1 MTFLSCTFSRKQE
14 ENRWGEKSNVAK
26 CTPIIQ
32 VCPHVFSPPSGLSFY
47 LLLASDPYR
56 HGRGIQ
62 RRSFVVGKSLATCG
76 ESFKMLSHFKLLI
89 ICSKKRPHTPV
100 SKLLYASKERRKR
113 NWKVNTRFWL
123 DRGLED
129 PLSLVL
135 NSQIAVFFFL
145 SEISLSSEVS

>member
-1 MTFLSCTFSRKQE
+1 MLLNVHQLSRFAPT
-14 ENRWGEKSNVAK
+14 
-26 CTPIIQ
+26 
-32 VCPHVFSPPSGLSFY
+32 SFP
-47 LLLASDPYR
+47 LLQACLFISFQPLILIAMAEAYR
-56 HGRGIQ
+56 G
-62 RRSFVVGKSLATCG
+62 RSFVVGKSLATCG

-135 NSQIAVFFFL
+135 NSQIAVFFSFRNIFIQRGLLNVL
-145 SEISLSSEVS
+145 SAPAAMSVLNK